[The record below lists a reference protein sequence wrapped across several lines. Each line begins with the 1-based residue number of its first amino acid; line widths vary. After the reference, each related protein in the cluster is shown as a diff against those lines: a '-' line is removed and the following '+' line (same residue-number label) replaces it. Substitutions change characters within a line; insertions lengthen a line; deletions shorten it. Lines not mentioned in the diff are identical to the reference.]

1 MLRAEVRAGR
11 LAGDA
16 VDAVLGAAGHRAPA
30 RREWPAG
37 LTAREVE
44 MLGCSPA
51 GNSNRQIARRLSIT
65 PKTVSNHV
73 EHIYTKTGV
82 SSRAAVALFA
92 TRNGL
97 TGAYEAE

>member
-1 MLRAEVRAGR
+1 VLRAEVRAGR

-16 VDAVLGAAGHRAPA
+16 VDAVLGAAGHRAAA
-30 RREWPAG
+30 RRVWPAG

-44 MLGCSPA
+44 ILGLLA
-51 GNSNRQIARRLSIT
+51 RGQANKQIARRLSIT

-92 TRNGL
+92 TRHGL
-97 TGAYEAE
+97 TGAYETE